1 MTPTARTSE
10 RATPQPGQ
18 SKTGSFRSDIEGLRG
33 VAVLAGI
40 LYHSGLAV
48 HGGYVGV
55 DVFYVISGFLI
66 TRYLYS
72 ELSGSGRI
80 SLARF
85 YARRVRRILPVATLV
100 IIVTLLATWMLVSPL
115 EIHSAGLGAITAALF
130 CINFRLAENGTN
142 YFANTSFSPFQQYWS
157 LAIEEQF
164 YALWPLLLLG
174 VTWSTRRVLSSRSA
188 VSIFLVVVI
197 AVSLFCSIAQTPSSP
212 SWAYFGLQTRAWEL
226 ALGALVA
233 LHADWFARALRSVA
247 AMLSWVGLG
256 VIVATAFL
264 YGGTTSYPGYAVLLP
279 VAGAAT
285 LIAAGCAAPRR
296 GAESLLGFRT
306 IQYVGRISYSWYL
319 WHWPVLVFLPYIVGH
334 QATTGLVILALVV
347 SFAIAS
353 ASYEIVERPFRENKD
368 LVRYPRRGL
377 LLGSALVGVSLVT
390 AVLVMTLVVAPTG
403 TGPPEAMTHSV
414 ARNVVI
420 ATQLRLLP
428 SNLSPPLAA
437 ASNDS
442 PPVSCLGGSTEVSIS
457 PQTTC
462 VLGDTAA
469 TRTVVLFGDSHAWQ
483 WIPPLAVI
491 ASQRGWRL
499 VIYSKEAC
507 AAEDVTNPSAISEQ
521 SSHCAQWRDSVFAG
535 LSALRPAVVVMS
547 SWVLDF
553 GPLGQ
558 EMSAAD
564 TTTTID
570 QLKADGSKVVY
581 IEDTPTPGF
590 SVLDCLSTNT
600 NDVQECSYSLTA
612 GLTDPSTRNAVN
624 QAAGRDGA
632 LVIDPI
638 PWLCTTTVCPP
649 VIGNTVVY
657 FDKTH
662 LSRSFTLTLAPE
674 LSAALS
680 AVMPAAAG

>member
-1 MTPTARTSE
+1 
-10 RATPQPGQ
+10 
-18 SKTGSFRSDIEGLRG
+18 
-33 VAVLAGI
+33 
-40 LYHSGLAV
+40 
-48 HGGYVGV
+48 
-55 DVFYVISGFLI
+55 
-66 TRYLYS
+66 
-72 ELSGSGRI
+72 
-80 SLARF
+80 
-85 YARRVRRILPVATLV
+85 
-100 IIVTLLATWMLVSPL
+100 
-115 EIHSAGLGAITAALF
+115 
-130 CINFRLAENGTN
+130 
-142 YFANTSFSPFQQYWS
+142 
-157 LAIEEQF
+157 
-164 YALWPLLLLG
+164 
-174 VTWSTRRVLSSRSA
+174 
-188 VSIFLVVVI
+188 
-197 AVSLFCSIAQTPSSP
+197 
-212 SWAYFGLQTRAWEL
+212 
-226 ALGALVA
+226 
-233 LHADWFARALRSVA
+233 
-247 AMLSWVGLG
+247 
-256 VIVATAFL
+256 
-264 YGGTTSYPGYAVLLP
+264 
-279 VAGAAT
+279 
-285 LIAAGCAAPRR
+285 
-296 GAESLLGFRT
+296 
-306 IQYVGRISYSWYL
+306 
-319 WHWPVLVFLPYIVGH
+319 
-334 QATTGLVILALVV
+334 
-347 SFAIAS
+347 
-353 ASYEIVERPFRENKD
+353 
-368 LVRYPRRGL
+368 
-377 LLGSALVGVSLVT
+377 
-390 AVLVMTLVVAPTG
+390 
-403 TGPPEAMTHSV
+403 
-414 ARNVVI
+414 
-420 ATQLRLLP
+420 
-428 SNLSPPLAA
+428 
-437 ASNDS
+437 
-442 PPVSCLGGSTEVSIS
+442 
-457 PQTTC
+457 
-462 VLGDTAA
+462 
-469 TRTVVLFGDSHAWQ
+469 LFGDSHAWQ